1 MVVLEDTA
9 AEVLELLARH
19 TGFTLVGERRERAR
33 AAVLAAMRRA
43 GITDGSAF
51 VQLVQADSLVFEDL
65 IAGIVV
71 GETYFQREPGQW
83 ALVRD
88 TILPEIVHRR
98 EPSHVIRCW
107 SAGCASGEEAY
118 SLAILLDDADLA
130 QRSRVVGTDISRA
143 ALTRARQAVYTA
155 WSLRTSSSAFV
166 DRWFHRNGSRYVL
179 DPGIRTRVAF
189 DYLNLVADAFP
200 AASSRIGEQDL
211 ILCRNVLLYFDR
223 ETIAHVA
230 KKLFSSLAPG
240 GWLVCGASDPSPAVY
255 APFQAVVRPEG
266 IVYRRPL
273 VVDLLEPAPHDAA
286 RGAVASTPEIW
297 TESPEPVPGRDAG
310 PLLERA
316 PARGIRAAATI
327 GGLARAERGAPA
339 AAAGDPLDPEAHY
352 VRAMLLVEQG
362 RIEDALA
369 AIRRVLYLDRT
380 LAAAHFTLGV
390 LLERV
395 GDARRAGRSY
405 RNAAR
410 AAAARPPDEPAPL
423 SEGESHHTIA
433 LAARERVRRLTT
445 RERDP
450 R

>member
-1 MVVLEDTA
+1 MRGGLEDAA
-9 AEVLELLARH
+9 AEVLQLLARH
-19 TGFTLVGERRERAR
+19 TGFALVGSRGERAR
-33 AAVLAAMRRA
+33 AAVHAAMSRA
-43 GITDGSAF
+43 GIADGSAF
-51 VQLVQADSLVFEDL
+51 LQRVQADSVVFEDL

-88 TILPEIVHRR
+88 TILPEIVRRR
-98 EPSHVIRCW
+98 EPSHVVRCW

-118 SLAILLDDADLA
+118 SLAILLDDAGLA
-130 QRSRVVGTDISRA
+130 HRSRVVGTDISRA
-143 ALTRARQAVYTA
+143 ALTRARQAAYTA

-166 DRWFHRNGSRYVL
+166 ERWFHRNSGRYVL
-179 DPGIRTRVAF
+179 DPGIRTRVTF
-189 DYLNLVADAFP
+189 EYLNLVADAFP
-200 AASSRIGEQDL
+200 STSSRIGEQDL

-223 ETIAHVA
+223 ETIARVVS
-230 KKLFSSLAPG
+230 KLFSSLAPG
-240 GWLVCGASDPSPAVY
+240 GWLVCGASDPSPTAY
-255 APFQAVVRPEG
+255 APFQAEVRPEG

-273 VVDLLEPAPHDAA
+273 VVDLLEPALHD
-286 RGAVASTPEIW
+286 AVASIPEIR
-297 TESPEPVPGRDAG
+297 TESPEPVPDRDAG

-316 PARGIRAAATI
+316 FAGAIRAAATTE
-327 GGLARAERGAPA
+327 GLASAERGAPA

-352 VRAMLLVEQG
+352 VRGMRLVEQG
-362 RIEDALA
+362 RIEEALA

-395 GDARRAGRSY
+395 GDVRRAGRSY

-410 AAAARPPDEPAPL
+410 VAAARPPDEPAPL

-433 LAARERVRRLTT
+433 LAARERVRRLAA